1 LWVLLGLIAVM
12 ALLPMVAS
20 PYALL
25 LMLPFFGYDIALLG
39 FNLLFGTTGLLS
51 FGHALFLG
59 VGAYTAAALT
69 SKFGVLSLEVLLMTA
84 ALVSGLISLVIGV
97 LCVRYTR
104 IFFGMLTLA
113 FGMLFHSFL
122 FKFYSITGG
131 DQGMRVLRPLLLGM
145 EWRGG
150 KTAFLTGPFYYYAL
164 VLFALLGLMM
174 WRITQSPFGLHLRAI
189 RENAGKAAYVGV
201 QIFRMRLAAFVI
213 SAIYGGIGGT
223 ILAVTTG
230 LADPELAY
238 WTHSG
243 NLVFMAVLGGSGT
256 FAGPAIGALVF
267 VVLQDFVMSVTQYW
281 RFVMGS
287 VLVLLVVFMRRGC
300 RARSSFSPTGAMES
314 GEMQPDRAPVPGTAP
329 LFETINVS
337 KSFGAFKALCDI
349 SFGVSD
355 GEFVSIVGP
364 NGAGKTT
371 LVNVVTGLLR
381 PTVGEVRFLGRDIAG
396 IGPVELARLGMS
408 RAFQLVNIF
417 PALTV
422 RETLGVAVASRLRRV
437 SNPFRS
443 LKRDAVLQADTERVA
458 DVLGLRAKLDT
469 VASTLSQGEKK
480 LLDIA
485 SAFALNPTVI
495 LLDEP
500 TSGVSSG
507 DKHAIMEVLVTAAKA
522 AGVRAIVQV
531 EHDMDLVERYSHRI
545 VALQAGTLLADMAPD
560 AFFADPAMISAVV
573 GTRPRA

>member
-1 LWVLLGLIAVM
+1 
-12 ALLPMVAS
+12 
-20 PYALL
+20 
-25 LMLPFFGYDIALLG
+25 
-39 FNLLFGTTGLLS
+39 
-51 FGHALFLG
+51 
-59 VGAYTAAALT
+59 
-69 SKFGVLSLEVLLMTA
+69 
-84 ALVSGLISLVIGV
+84 
-97 LCVRYTR
+97 
-104 IFFGMLTLA
+104 
-113 FGMLFHSFL
+113 
-122 FKFYSITGG
+122 
-131 DQGMRVLRPLLLGM
+131 
-145 EWRGG
+145 
-150 KTAFLTGPFYYYAL
+150 
-164 VLFALLGLMM
+164 
-174 WRITQSPFGLHLRAI
+174 
-189 RENAGKAAYVGV
+189 
-201 QIFRMRLAAFVI
+201 
-213 SAIYGGIGGT
+213 
-223 ILAVTTG
+223 
-230 LADPELAY
+230 
-238 WTHSG
+238 
-243 NLVFMAVLGGSGT
+243 
-256 FAGPAIGALVF
+256 
-267 VVLQDFVMSVTQYW
+267 
-281 RFVMGS
+281 
-287 VLVLLVVFMRRGC
+287 
-300 RARSSFSPTGAMES
+300 MES
-314 GEMQPDRAPVPGTAP
+314 DEMHPDRASAPDTAP

-337 KSFGAFKALCDI
+337 KSFGAFKALRNI

-381 PTVGEVRFLGRDIAG
+381 PTVGEVRFLGRDISG
-396 IGPVELARLGMS
+396 TGPVELARLGMS

-443 LKRDAVLQADTERVA
+443 LRRDAVLQADTERIA
-458 DVLGLRAKLDT
+458 EVLGLRAKLDT

-545 VALQAGTLLADMAPD
+545 VALQAGTLLADMPPD

>member
-1 LWVLLGLIAVM
+1 
-12 ALLPMVAS
+12 
-20 PYALL
+20 
-25 LMLPFFGYDIALLG
+25 
-39 FNLLFGTTGLLS
+39 
-51 FGHALFLG
+51 
-59 VGAYTAAALT
+59 
-69 SKFGVLSLEVLLMTA
+69 
-84 ALVSGLISLVIGV
+84 
-97 LCVRYTR
+97 
-104 IFFGMLTLA
+104 
-113 FGMLFHSFL
+113 MLFHSFL
-122 FKFYSITGG
+122 FKFYAVTGG

-150 KTAFLTGPFYYYAL
+150 KTAFLTGPFYYYSL
-164 VLFALLGLMM
+164 VLFALLGLAM
-174 WRITQSPFGLHLRAI
+174 WRITQSPFGLHLKAI

-213 SAIYGGIGGT
+213 SAVYGGIGGT

-267 VVLQDFVMSVTQYW
+267 VLLQDFVMSATQYW
-281 RFVMGS
+281 RFVMGG
-287 VLVLLVVFMRRGC
+287 VLVLLVVFMPQGLSGRHQPARQPTQRRAMRC
-300 RARSSFSPTGAMES
+300 NRNAPPPCSSE
-314 GEMQPDRAPVPGTAP
+314 P
-329 LFETINVS
+329 LFETINVT
-337 KSFGAFKALCDI
+337 KRYGEFTALRDVSFR
-349 SFGVSD
+349 VSD

-381 PTVGEVRFLGRDIAG
+381 PTVGEVRFLGQDIAG
-396 IGPVELARLGMS
+396 VGPVELARRGMS

-422 RETLGVAVASRLRRV
+422 RETLAVAVASRLRRIA
-437 SNPFRS
+437 NPFRS
-443 LKRDAVLQADTERVA
+443 LWRDQVLQADIERVA
-458 DVLGLRAKLDT
+458 EVLGLRGKLDT

-500 TSGVSSG
+500 TSGVSTG

-545 VALQAGTLLADMAPD
+545 VALQEGAVLADMPPD
-560 AFFADPAMISAVV
+560 AFFKDPAMISAVV
-573 GTRPRA
+573 GTRPQTKKAH